1 MEAECPLIVFLKA
14 HPDFNA
20 RLRNT
25 VFPAASLCE
34 WARSWEGEAE
44 TQKALLWLVG
54 TYWGKN
60 RAWGAG
66 GWGSAVG
73 GFQVAGGIIRV
84 GVFGESCQLGP
95 GKGR

>member
-1 MEAECPLIVFLKA
+1 M
-14 HPDFNA
+14 
-20 RLRNT
+20 
-25 VFPAASLCE
+25 
-34 WARSWEGEAE
+34 
-44 TQKALLWLVG
+44 G

-84 GVFGESCQLGP
+84 GGFR
-95 GKGR
+95 GKLPARARKGKIGIPDVSQTCLVSVNIGGILSVGSQKIIEPQRG